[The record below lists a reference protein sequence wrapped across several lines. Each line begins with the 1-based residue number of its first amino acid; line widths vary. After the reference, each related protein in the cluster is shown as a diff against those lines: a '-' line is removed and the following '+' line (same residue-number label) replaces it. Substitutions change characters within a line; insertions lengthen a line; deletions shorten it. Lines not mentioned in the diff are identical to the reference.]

1 VIACVPARCSLR
13 RSTPAAAG
21 HGRIGGVTADGDVV
35 PAGYGELLEQLK
47 ARVRSSQV
55 RAARAANSEVLAL
68 YWSVGR
74 DILDRQ
80 DRLGWGGKVIDRLA
94 GDLRAAFPDQ
104 RGWSRRNLQY
114 MRAFAAA
121 WPDRADFVHQAGAQL
136 PWRHVTTLLDRLDT
150 RQDRDWYAAEAA
162 GQGWS
167 RAVLEYQI
175 GTGLLGR
182 VGAAPSNFAEQLPPA
197 DSDLAQ
203 QLVRDPYVFDH
214 LSLTGPVVERDL
226 EQALMDRLQATLM
239 EFGRGMAFVG
249 RQVRFDLDG
258 DELVVDLLLFHV
270 EQLRYI
276 VVELKVNR
284 LTGGDVGQLGTY
296 VAMVDDRLR
305 RPGVHAPTLGLLLVA
320 GRNEQLV
327 RYALAASSAP
337 VAVADWSSLP
347 ADARAVLPPV
357 DRIAAALDTSTLP
370 GAETEPGDVTED
382 PR

>member
-1 VIACVPARCSLR
+1 
-13 RSTPAAAG
+13 
-21 HGRIGGVTADGDVV
+21 VTADGDVV

-80 DRLGWGGKVIDRLA
+80 DRLGWGGKVVDRLA

-121 WPDRADFVHQAGAQL
+121 WPDREDFVQQAAAQL
-136 PWRHVTTLLDRLDT
+136 PWTHVTTLLDRLDT

-182 VGAAPSNFAEQLPPA
+182 VGAAPSNFADQLPPA

-214 LSLTGPVVERDL
+214 LSLSRPVVERDL

-327 RYALAASSAP
+327 RYALTASSAP

-347 ADARAVLPPV
+347 ADARAVLPPA

-370 GAETEPGDVTED
+370 GADTPPGDVTADVTGD
-382 PR
+382 PQ

>member
-1 VIACVPARCSLR
+1 M
-13 RSTPAAAG
+13 
-21 HGRIGGVTADGDVV
+21 TADGDVV

-80 DRLGWGGKVIDRLA
+80 DRLGWGGKVVDRLA
-94 GDLRAAFPDQ
+94 GDLRAEFPDQ

-114 MRAFAAA
+114 MRAFATA
-121 WPDRADFVHQAGAQL
+121 WPDREDFVQQAAAQL
-136 PWRHVTTLLDRLDT
+136 PWTHVTTLLDRLDT

-167 RAVLEYQI
+167 RAVSEYQI
-175 GTGLLGR
+175 GTGLRRR
-182 VGAAPSNFAEQLPPA
+182 VGAAPSNFADQLPAA

-203 QLVRDPYVFDH
+203 RLMRDPYVFDH

-276 VVELKVNR
+276 VVELKVGR

-305 RPGVHAPTLGLLLVA
+305 RSGVHAPTLGLLLVA

-327 RYALAASSAP
+327 RYALSASSAS
-337 VAVADWSSLP
+337 VAVADWSLLP
-347 ADARAVLPPV
+347 ADARAVLPPA
-357 DRIAAALDTSTLP
+357 DGIAAALDTSTLP
-370 GAETEPGDVTED
+370 GADTRPDPDTASDADPGDGS
-382 PR
+382 R

>member
-1 VIACVPARCSLR
+1 MAD
-13 RSTPAAAG
+13 
-21 HGRIGGVTADGDVV
+21 DGDLV
-35 PAGYGELLEQLK
+35 PVGYAELLEQLK
-47 ARVRSSQV
+47 ARVRSAQV

-68 YWSVGR
+68 YWSVGQ

-80 DRLGWGGKVIDRLA
+80 DHLGWGGKVIGRLA
-94 GDLRAAFPDQ
+94 TDLRAAFPDQ
-104 RGWSRRNLQY
+104 RGWSSSNLQY
-114 MRAFAAA
+114 MRGFAAG
-121 WPDRADFVHQAGAQL
+121 WPDLEISPQAVGKL
-136 PWRHVTTLLDRLDT
+136 PWGHVRALLDRLDT
-150 RQDRDWYAAEAA
+150 RDDRDWYAAEAA

-175 GTGLLGR
+175 GTGLRRR
-182 VGAAPSNFAEQLPPA
+182 VGAAPSNFVDQLPSA

-203 QLVRDPYVFDH
+203 QLMRDPYVFDH
-214 LSLTGPVVERDL
+214 LSLTRPVAERDL

-276 VVELKVNR
+276 VVELKVGR

-337 VAVADWSSLP
+337 VAVADWSALP
-347 ADARAVLPPV
+347 ADAQAVLPPA

-370 GAETEPGDVTED
+370 GADTAPDADTGEAS
-382 PR
+382 R